1 MTDFDASEEGAWAP
15 IPWQARFLR
24 EVARP
29 EVTTAALSLARSGG
43 KSWLAAKLAADYL
56 LADGPPSECLVV
68 ASSYTQAGIIFD
80 YALALARKEGVKPE
94 SRAKW
99 VYRDSVNTSLLRSKR
114 TGRGIRCMGSDPRRA
129 HGRKFGLGLMDEPA
143 QWPPAQR
150 DKLLAAFETGLGKVP
165 NAKLIALGTRPASA
179 GHWFSGWLGGGA
191 DYVQCHAA
199 RKGDPVYQ
207 QRTLRRANPSWD
219 YLGAHFRADLIRQR
233 DAARKDPSARA
244 RYESLALNLG
254 TSDVLESLLIS
265 ADSWARVEVDRLP
278 QRSGPLIVGLDLG
291 GTAAMSA
298 AAAYWPVTGRLE
310 ALATVAG
317 IPDLRERGRRD
328 DVGGLYIAMAKA
340 GELLVQPGV
349 RVPSYRRFLREIRR
363 RWGRPRAI
371 CADRYREAE
380 LRDALDGVLPG
391 SVQLVLRGQGWRDGG
406 EDVRRFERA
415 VLEERVKVRKSLLIR
430 SSLSESRTVTDPGGS
445 TKLAVGAQGGRRA
458 AGRDDVS
465 AAIILALAEADRRW
479 PQGIVRRQRVRL
491 HLVG

>member
-24 EVARP
+24 AIARP

-94 SRAKW
+94 SRSKW

-114 TGRGIRCMGSDPRRA
+114 TGRAIRCMGSDPRRA

-143 QWPPAQR
+143 QWPPAKR

-165 NAKLIALGTRPASA
+165 GAKLIALGTRPASA
-179 GHWFSGWLGGGA
+179 GHWFSSWLAGGA
-191 DYVQCHAA
+191 DYVQCHAPPD
-199 RKGDPVYQ
+199 GSPVYQ
-207 QRTLRRANPSWD
+207 IRTIRRANPSWK
-219 YLGAHFRADLIRQR
+219 YLGGHFRADLVRQR

-244 RYESLALNLG
+244 RYESLALNMG
-254 TSDVLESLLIS
+254 VSDVLESLLI
-265 ADSWARVEVDRLP
+265 APDSWARVEVDRLP
-278 QRSGPLIVGLDLG
+278 QRRGPLIVGLDLG
-291 GTAAMSA
+291 GTSAMSA

-328 DVGGLYIAMAKA
+328 DVGTLYEAN
-340 GELLVQPGV
+340 GEGPA
-349 RVPSYRRFLREIRR
+349 SS
-363 RWGRPRAI
+363 WCNRASASPAI
-371 CADRYREAE
+371 
-380 LRDALDGVLPG
+380 
-391 SVQLVLRGQGWRDGG
+391 
-406 EDVRRFERA
+406 
-415 VLEERVKVRKSLLIR
+415 
-430 SSLSESRTVTDPGGS
+430 GGS
-445 TKLAVGAQGGRRA
+445 SARSGRAGDGRA
-458 AGRDDVS
+458 
-465 AAIILALAEADRRW
+465 
-479 PQGIVRRQRVRL
+479 
-491 HLVG
+491 